1 MQPTPNKASAG
12 AFMFDARDR
21 RYMKRAIALAEKGI
35 GLASPNPSVGCL
47 IVREKEMIG
56 SGWHEYDLMD
66 HAEIRALHQAAGR
79 SQNATAYV
87 TLEPCCHYGRTP
99 PCADSLINAGIA
111 RVVVAAIDP
120 DPRVSGGGIE
130 RLRSAGIRVDVG
142 LMAEQAEKIIEP
154 YACYVSTGLPF
165 VISKIGM
172 SLDGKAGTGLPD
184 GRWITSP
191 EGREFAHYLRRQVD
205 ALLVGVGT
213 VLADDPELTYRGKA
227 PKRKPLLRVVLDP
240 SLRTP
245 LDARIFQTVAQA
257 PILLFCNQQASNE
270 RRRELKNRGAEI
282 IEVPMLE
289 EELDL
294 NAVLKELG
302 KKKILGLLVEGGG
315 RTHWTF
321 LSHKLVDAF
330 YFIIAPLVLGGTNSI
345 PSIAGTGYGTAEDS
359 PRFKVRSCFTVG
371 PDIVLECYP
380 YYSRSIISPW
390 LSRETSAFHGP
401 GFLPSSRRK

>member
-1 MQPTPNKASAG
+1 
-12 AFMFDARDR
+12 MFDARDR
-21 RYMKRAIALAEKGI
+21 RYMKRTIALAEKGI

-47 IVREKEMIG
+47 IVRENEIIG

-66 HAEIRALHQAAGR
+66 HAEIRALRQTSGR

-87 TLEPCCHYGRTP
+87 TLEPCCHQGRTP
-99 PCADSLINAGIA
+99 PCADRLIEAGIA
-111 RVVVAAIDP
+111 RVVVAATDP
-120 DPRVSGGGIE
+120 NPLVSGRGIE

-142 LMAEQAEKIIEP
+142 LMAEQAGKVIEP
-154 YACYVSTGLPF
+154 FACHIATGLPF

-172 SLDGKAGTGLPD
+172 SLDGKAGTGRPE

-191 EGREFAHYLRRQVD
+191 EGREFTHHLRLRVD

-213 VLADDPELTYRGKA
+213 VLADDPELTYRGNT
-227 PKRKPLLRVVLDP
+227 RKGRSLLRVILDP
-240 SLRTP
+240 NLRTP
-245 LDARIFQTVAQA
+245 PDAKILQTVAQA
-257 PILLFCNQQASNE
+257 PVLLFCDQKAPKD
-270 RRRELKNRGAEI
+270 RRRELENRGAEI
-282 IEVPMLE
+282 IAGPMLE

-345 PSIAGTGYGTAEDS
+345 PSIAGAGYGTAEDS

-380 YYSRSIISPW
+380 SYSRSIISPW
-390 LSRETSAFHGP
+390 LSDPGSSSPLPFWSAARRTIPMKP
-401 GFLPSSRRK
+401 GCD